1 MSNNNANQNN
11 ERTYNNN
18 HRGRNNNR
26 NKVAKQPKVNPNE
39 IKAPLYLSAN
49 LSEDIINEI
58 TDVLTNTR
66 FNKISIP
73 LSTYRCLV
81 DSNVD
86 ADDNRVCT
94 IGYIR
99 NYNAE
104 TKEFTV
110 VVFSNFIDIIKEQGD
125 IALELQF
132 TKYKEG
138 LGTITKFIIVP
149 VYNEESEDDIEE

>member
-39 IKAPLYLSAN
+39 IKAPLYLSEN

-66 FNKISIP
+66 FNKISM
-73 LSTYRCLV
+73 
-81 DSNVD
+81 
-86 ADDNRVCT
+86 
-94 IGYIR
+94 
-99 NYNAE
+99 
-104 TKEFTV
+104 
-110 VVFSNFIDIIKEQGD
+110 
-125 IALELQF
+125 
-132 TKYKEG
+132 
-138 LGTITKFIIVP
+138 
-149 VYNEESEDDIEE
+149 